1 MMFITFEGPEG
12 CGKSTHS
19 KLLSDYLEGKGFP
32 VIRTREPGGTDLGQK
47 IRDLLLARNGPIDQ
61 LAEASLFFA
70 DRAQHVNTVVKPALK
85 QSKVVIC
92 DRYIDSTI
100 AYQIGGRGLPED
112 LIRFMNMETT
122 QGAIPDLTFLL
133 DIPPEVGLERA
144 KNKGAADR
152 FEREGMPFHDRV
164 RSKYLEI
171 AASDPQR
178 VKYLAFENLPIEQVQ
193 AKIRRIVDEKFG
205 N

>member
-1 MMFITFEGPEG
+1 MFITFEGPEG

-19 KLLSDYLEGKGFP
+19 QLLKTYLENKGL
-32 VIRTREPGGTDLGQK
+32 VVVQTREPGGTPLGVK
-47 IRDLLLARNGPIDQ
+47 LRAILLEKSGPIDQ

-70 DRAQHVNTVVKPALK
+70 DRAEHVAGVILPALK
-85 QSKVVIC
+85 SGKCVIC
-92 DRYIDSTI
+92 DRFLDSTL

-112 LIRFMNMETT
+112 LIRFMNMEASF
-122 QGAIPDLTFLL
+122 GVRPDLTFLL

-152 FEREGMPFHDRV
+152 FEREGMAFHTRV
-164 RSKYLEI
+164 RE
-171 AASDPQR
+171 
-178 VKYLAFENLPIEQVQ
+178 KYLALAADDPERIKLFPFENLPIDLVQ
-193 AKIRRIVDEKFG
+193 TKIRSIVDEKFG

>member
-1 MMFITFEGPEG
+1 MFITFEGPEG

-19 KLLSDYLEGKGFP
+19 KLLKNYLEEKGWT
-32 VIRTREPGGTDLGQK
+32 VIQSREPGGTELGQK
-47 IRDLLLARNGPIDQ
+47 IRSLLLEKNGPIDQ

-70 DRAQHVNTVVKPALK
+70 DRAQHVSTVVKPALNDK
-85 QSKVVIC
+85 KAVIC
-92 DRYIDSTI
+92 DRYIDSTV

-144 KNKGAADR
+144 KSKGAADR
-152 FEREGMPFHDRV
+152 FEREGMDFHRRV
-164 RSKYLEI
+164 RAKYLEI
-171 AASDPQR
+171 AASEPER
-178 VKYLAFENLPIEQVQ
+178 VKLFSFENLPIETVQ
-193 AKIRRIVDEKFG
+193 AKIRSIVDEKFG